1 MTFVVRSFR
10 AGRMVGRIGV
20 SDAREARRQVAWL
33 IEQPRDA
40 PDRVTVWRTA
50 GDRSLQVADV
60 RLAVDN
66 DFLYSDG
73 ILTINDEDRG
83 E

>member
-50 GDRSLQVADV
+50 PDRSLQVADV
-60 RLAVDN
+60 RLEVGE
-66 DFLYSDG
+66 DFIYPE
-73 ILTINDEDRG
+73 TPFMINEGD
-83 E
+83 